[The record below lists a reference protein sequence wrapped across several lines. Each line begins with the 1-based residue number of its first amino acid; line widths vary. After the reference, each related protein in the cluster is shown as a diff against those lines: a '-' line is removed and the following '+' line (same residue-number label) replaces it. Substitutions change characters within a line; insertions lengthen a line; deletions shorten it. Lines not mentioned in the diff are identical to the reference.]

1 MDFAS
6 FSKFQKNIQI
16 EVLQLKIGLITII
29 GYNNYGN
36 KLQNYAVQTVLED
49 NEFEVN
55 TIINPQCI
63 ADYKYIKGHYK
74 EKFKAMIKSSKLY
87 YFQKKIQLNK
97 LNDKT
102 KINKFLNFT
111 KKNINVDNFEIFPYT
126 KNIPIIDDYNYF
138 IVGSDQ
144 VWNYNH
150 YRGSWIDF
158 LQFAPPEKRIA
169 YAASIGLDEIPKER
183 EEQFKKYISGMKY
196 ISVREQRAKEIIE
209 ELTDKKA
216 DVVLDPTLMLSA
228 EQWAKISVRPSIDIP
243 QKYILLYFLGKISDV
258 RMSYIKEY
266 AQKHE
271 YSILDIDNLKDKEN
285 NIYVADPGEWVY
297 LIANCQCMF
306 TDSFHGCVFSIIH
319 HKDFEVFHRIKDDG
333 SDAGMFSR
341 IETLTSMFKLKNR
354 IQEENCYKNKPH
366 ITTEEFSYVDNVIKY
381 ERERTYKLLK
391 GAMSNDTE

>member
-1 MDFAS
+1 M
-6 FSKFQKNIQI
+6 K
-16 EVLQLKIGLITII
+16 VGLITII
-29 GYNNYGN
+29 GYGNYGN
-36 KLQNYAVQTVLED
+36 RLQHYAVQEFLEQM
-49 NEFEVN
+49 NCIVETITNPVEVYDIKYIN
-55 TIINPQCI
+55 KICFLKKIIKQTFIVKKLAEIKNKDSSLNYIEKRVKQEKFKKFTQ
-63 ADYKYIKGHYK
+63 KYIKINDIYSLTQIQRK
-74 EKFKAMIKSSKLY
+74 SNLSACKF
-87 YFQKKIQLNK
+87 
-97 LNDKT
+97 D
-102 KINKFLNFT
+102 
-111 KKNINVDNFEIFPYT
+111 
-126 KNIPIIDDYNYF
+126 YF

-183 EEQFKKYISGMKY
+183 EEQFKRYISGMKY
-196 ISVREQRAKEIIE
+196 ISVREQRAKEIIK

-228 EQWAKISVRPSIDIP
+228 EQWAKISVQPNIDIP
-243 QKYILLYFLGKISDV
+243 KKYILLYFLGKISDV
-258 RMSYIKEY
+258 RMSYITEY
-266 AQKHE
+266 AKNHE
-271 YSILDIDNLKDKEN
+271 CSILDIDNLKDKEN

-319 HKDFEVFHRIKDDG
+319 HKDFEVFHRIEDDG

-341 IETLTSMFKLKNR
+341 IETLTSMFKLENR

-366 ITTEEFSYVDNVIKY
+366 IPTEEFSYVDNVIKY
-381 ERERTYKLLK
+381 ERERTYKLLRK
-391 GAMSNDTE
+391 AINID

>member
-1 MDFAS
+1 M
-6 FSKFQKNIQI
+6 K
-16 EVLQLKIGLITII
+16 VGLITII
-29 GYNNYGN
+29 GYSNYGN
-36 KLQNYAVQTVLED
+36 RLQNYAVQ
-49 NEFEVN
+49 EFFKQINCIIETINNPVEVYDFKY
-55 TIINPQCI
+55 TDKVRFFKKIIKQTFIGKRIVEIKNRNSSFNYTNQKI
-63 ADYKYIKGHYK
+63 KQEKFRKFTQTYIKTSNTLTL
-74 EKFKAMIKSSKLY
+74 IQRKS
-87 YFQKKIQLNK
+87 
-97 LNDKT
+97 
-102 KINKFLNFT
+102 
-111 KKNINVDNFEIFPYT
+111 
-126 KNIPIIDDYNYF
+126 NIPTAEFDYF

-144 VWNYNH
+144 VWNYDH

-169 YAASIGLDEIPKER
+169 YAASIGLDEIPKKR
-183 EEQFKKYISGMKY
+183 EAQFKEYISGMKY

-216 DVVLDPTLMLSA
+216 DVVLDPTLVLTA
-228 EQWAKISVRPSIDIP
+228 EQWSKISTKPSIEMP
-243 QKYILLYFLGKISDV
+243 KKYILLYFLGKISDI

-266 AQKHE
+266 AQINE
-271 YSILDIDNLKDKEN
+271 CSILDIDNLKDKEN

-319 HKDFEVFHRIKDDG
+319 HKDFEVFHRIKEDG

-341 IETLTSMFKLKNR
+341 IETLTSMFKLENR
-354 IQEENCYKNKPH
+354 IQEENNYQNKPH

-391 GAMSNDTE
+391 GAMSNDKE